1 LLPDNTPSFIRTQHQ
16 FTQYI
21 RNPKTAPAPTG
32 IEKRRMDLYCDF
44 LFTNISNFLA
54 ENFPVLNKIMSEQQW
69 EELSRD
75 FFSRHSS
82 HSPYF
87 SQISQEF
94 LHYLQNERLE
104 NPQSK
109 HDLPFL
115 LELAHYEWTELV
127 ISIAEDLDSGNSI
140 ITDPLTQA
148 LTLSDTALAL
158 AYQYPVHKIS
168 PDFIP
173 TELPAQA
180 TYLVVYRNVE
190 DQIVFLE
197 TNPVTH
203 ALLETLTDNTEQAT
217 LSVLN
222 KLADDLQHPNPDIL
236 IQGGLS
242 ILNDFISRGIVISA
256 Q

>member
-1 LLPDNTPSFIRTQHQ
+1 MRTQHQ

-21 RNPKTAPAPTG
+21 RNPKTAPVPG
-32 IEKRRMDLYCDF
+32 DIEQRRMDLYCDF

-54 ENFPVLNKIMSEQQW
+54 ENFPVLKKIMSEQQW

-94 LHYLQNERLE
+94 LRYLQSERLE

-127 ISIAEDLDSGNSI
+127 MSIAEDVDSESSI
-140 ITDPLTQA
+140 ITDPLAQA

-168 PDFIP
+168 PSFIP
-173 TELPAQA
+173 TEPPAQPS
-180 TYLVVYRNVE
+180 YLVVYRNVD

-197 TNPVTH
+197 TNPITH
-203 ALLETLTDNTEQAT
+203 ALLETLADNTEQAT
-217 LSVLN
+217 LSVLS
-222 KLADDLQHPNPDIL
+222 KLADDMQHPNPDTL

-242 ILNDFISRGIVISA
+242 ILNDFISRGIIISA

>member
-1 LLPDNTPSFIRTQHQ
+1 
-16 FTQYI
+16 
-21 RNPKTAPAPTG
+21 
-32 IEKRRMDLYCDF
+32 MDLYCDF

-75 FFSRHSS
+75 FFSRHQS

-127 ISIAEDLDSGNSI
+127 TSIAEDIDRESSL

-148 LTLSDTALAL
+148 ITLSNTALAL

-168 PDFIP
+168 PSFIP
-173 TELPAQA
+173 TEPPAQA
-180 TYLVVYRNVE
+180 TYLVVYRNVD
-190 DQIVFLE
+190 DQIVFME

-203 ALLETLTDNTEQAT
+203 ALLETLANNTEQAT
-217 LSVLN
+217 LSVLR
-222 KLADDLQHPNPDIL
+222 KLADDLQHPNPDTL

-242 ILNDFISRGIVISA
+242 IINDFISRGIVISA

>member
-1 LLPDNTPSFIRTQHQ
+1 MQPDNTHSFIRTQHQ

-21 RNPKTAPAPTG
+21 RNPETAPAPSD
-32 IEKRRMDLYCDF
+32 IEQRRMDLYCDF

-54 ENFPVLNKIMSEQQW
+54 ENFPVLKKIMSEQQW

-75 FFSRHSS
+75 FFSRHQS

-94 LHYLQNERLE
+94 LQYLQSERLE

-115 LELAHYEWTELV
+115 LELAHYEWAELV
-127 ISIAEDLDSGNSI
+127 MSIAEDVDRGNSI
-140 ITDPLTQA
+140 ITDPLAQA
-148 LTLSDTALAL
+148 LTLSDTALTL

-173 TELPAQA
+173 TQPPAQA
-180 TYLVVYRNVE
+180 TYLVVYRNAD
-190 DQIVFLE
+190 DQIVFME

-203 ALLETLTDNTEQAT
+203 ALLETLANNTEQAT

-222 KLADDLQHPNPDIL
+222 KLADDLQHPNPDTL

-242 ILNDFISRGIVISA
+242 IINDFISRGIVISA

>member
-1 LLPDNTPSFIRTQHQ
+1 
-16 FTQYI
+16 
-21 RNPKTAPAPTG
+21 
-32 IEKRRMDLYCDF
+32 
-44 LFTNISNFLA
+44 
-54 ENFPVLNKIMSEQQW
+54 
-69 EELSRD
+69 
-75 FFSRHSS
+75 
-82 HSPYF
+82 
-87 SQISQEF
+87 
-94 LHYLQNERLE
+94 
-104 NPQSK
+104 
-109 HDLPFL
+109 LPFL

-127 ISIAEDLDSGNSI
+127 TSIAEDLDSGNSI

>member
-1 LLPDNTPSFIRTQHQ
+1 
-16 FTQYI
+16 
-21 RNPKTAPAPTG
+21 
-32 IEKRRMDLYCDF
+32 
-44 LFTNISNFLA
+44 
-54 ENFPVLNKIMSEQQW
+54 MSEQQW

>member
-1 LLPDNTPSFIRTQHQ
+1 
-16 FTQYI
+16 
-21 RNPKTAPAPTG
+21 
-32 IEKRRMDLYCDF
+32 MDLYCDF

>member
-1 LLPDNTPSFIRTQHQ
+1 MQPDNTPSFIRTQHQ

-21 RNPKTAPAPTG
+21 RNPKTAPAPTD
-32 IEKRRMDLYCDF
+32 IEQRRMDLYCDF

-75 FFSRHSS
+75 FFSRHPS

-94 LHYLQNERLE
+94 LQYLQSERLE

-109 HDLPFL
+109 HDFPFL

-127 ISIAEDLDSGNSI
+127 MSIAEDVDSESSI
-140 ITDPLTQA
+140 ITDPLAQA

-168 PDFIP
+168 PSFIP
-173 TELPAQA
+173 TEPPAQPS
-180 TYLVVYRNVE
+180 YLVVYRNVD

-203 ALLETLTDNTEQAT
+203 ALLETLADNTEQAT

-222 KLADDLQHPNPDIL
+222 KLADDMQHPNPDTL

>member
-1 LLPDNTPSFIRTQHQ
+1 
-16 FTQYI
+16 
-21 RNPKTAPAPTG
+21 
-32 IEKRRMDLYCDF
+32 
-44 LFTNISNFLA
+44 
-54 ENFPVLNKIMSEQQW
+54 MSEQQW

-127 ISIAEDLDSGNSI
+127 TSIAEDLDSGNSI

-148 LTLSDTALAL
+148 LTLSNTALTL

-173 TELPAQA
+173 TEPPAQA
-180 TYLVVYRNVE
+180 TYLVVYRNVD

-203 ALLETLTDNTEQAT
+203 ALLETLADNTEQTT
-217 LSVLN
+217 LPLLS
-222 KLADDLQHPNPDIL
+222 KLADDMQHPKPQTL